1 MITKSRFLSFFL
13 GLLIALSLIPNTTLA
28 QTEEEVMELAQENSE
43 VVELLAL
50 IQNETLETEAGAL
63 LGTSQKDEKG
73 AKDEKNEEDEDDD
86 KEEDDD
92 KDNDD
97 KKDKEDR
104 FLGMEFFDYEA
115 TLKLL
120 FRLIF
125 NFGFVFILVRMI
137 YYPSAKRKDFLF
149 TYMLISL
156 SIFLLCFMLENVKLD
171 LAFALGLFAIF
182 GIIRYRTDPIPIKE
196 MTYLFIVI
204 AVSVMNA
211 LVNKKISYL
220 ELVVANSAIIG
231 ITYGLEKVWLLR
243 HESFKIV
250 LYENIELIKS
260 GQREE
265 LQKDLEERTGIKIN
279 RVEIGRIDFLRDT
292 ALLKIYFYEDDQL
305 SHYEENGRSSD

>member
-1 MITKSRFLSFFL
+1 MK
-13 GLLIALSLIPNTTLA
+13 ANSLIKHLFFSLLLSCFVLTNTSIA
-28 QTEEEVMELAQENSE
+28 QDSELLLQDASSFVESNELIQFAELIQQSDNNSE
-43 VVELLAL
+43 DSSSAEE
-50 IQNETLETEAGAL
+50 NEDQA
-63 LGTSQKDEKG
+63 DEK
-73 AKDEKNEEDEDDD
+73 DKN
-86 KEEDDD
+86 
-92 KDNDD
+92 
-97 KKDKEDR
+97 DR
-104 FLGMEFFDYEA
+104 FLGMEFLDYEA

-120 FRLIF
+120 FRLVF
-125 NFGFVFILVRMI
+125 NFGFVFILVRLI

-204 AVSVMNA
+204 AISVMNA

-220 ELVVANSAIIG
+220 ELVVANLAIIG

-260 GQREE
+260 GQRDALE
-265 LQKDLEERTGIKIN
+265 KDLEERTGIKIN

-292 ALLKIYFYEDDQL
+292 ALLRIYFYEDDQL
-305 SHYEENGRSSD
+305 SHYEESSGGGGD

>member
-1 MITKSRFLSFFL
+1 MKANSLIKHLFL
-13 GLLIALSLIPNTTLA
+13 GLLFGCFVLTNTSSAQDSEALN
-28 QTEEEVMELAQENSE
+28 QEATSFVNESDL
-43 VVELLAL
+43 VEFAEL
-50 IQNETLETEAGAL
+50 IQQSDNGDEDSSSADENQDEA
-63 LGTSQKDEKG
+63 DEK
-73 AKDEKNEEDEDDD
+73 
-86 KEEDDD
+86 D
-92 KDNDD
+92 KD
-97 KKDKEDR
+97 DR
-104 FLGMEFFDYEA
+104 FLGMEFLDYEA

-120 FRLIF
+120 FRLVF
-125 NFGFVFILVRMI
+125 NFGFVFILVRLI

-204 AVSVMNA
+204 AISVMNA

-220 ELVVANSAIIG
+220 ELVVANLAIIG

-260 GQREE
+260 GQREALE
-265 LQKDLEERTGIKIN
+265 KDLEERTGIKIN

-292 ALLKIYFYEDDQL
+292 ALLRIYFYEDDQL
-305 SHYEENGRSSD
+305 SHYEESGGGGGD

>member
-1 MITKSRFLSFFL
+1 MKANPFIKHLVFSLLLGCFALTNTSTAQAPETLNQEAASFVNESD
-13 GLLIALSLIPNTTLA
+13 IAQFA
-28 QTEEEVMELAQENSE
+28 E
-43 VVELLAL
+43 L
-50 IQNETLETEAGAL
+50 IQQSDNG
-63 LGTSQKDEKG
+63 
-73 AKDEKNEEDEDDD
+73 DEDGISADESRD
-86 KEEDDD
+86 EADD
-92 KDNDD
+92 KDEN
-97 KKDKEDR
+97 DR
-104 FLGMEFFDYEA
+104 FLGMEFLDYEA

-120 FRLIF
+120 FRLVF
-125 NFGFVFILVRMI
+125 NFGFVFVLVRLI

-182 GIIRYRTDPIPIKE
+182 GIIRYRTDAIPIKE

-204 AVSVMNA
+204 AISVMNA

-220 ELVVANSAIIG
+220 ELVVANLAIIG

-260 GQREE
+260 GQREALE
-265 LQKDLEERTGIKIN
+265 KDLEERTGIKIN

-292 ALLKIYFYEDDQL
+292 ALLRIYFYEDDQL
-305 SHYEENGRSSD
+305 SHYEDSSGGGD

>member
-1 MITKSRFLSFFL
+1 MKAKTFIKHLFFSLFL
-13 GLLIALSLIPNTTLA
+13 GCLILTNNTNA
-28 QTEEEVMELAQENSE
+28 QNSE
-43 VVELLAL
+43 ALNQEVTSFVDESNLVQFAEL
-50 IQNETLETEAGAL
+50 IQQSDNGDEDSSSADENQDEA
-63 LGTSQKDEKG
+63 DEK
-73 AKDEKNEEDEDDD
+73 DKN
-86 KEEDDD
+86 
-92 KDNDD
+92 
-97 KKDKEDR
+97 DR
-104 FLGMEFFDYEA
+104 FLGMEFLDYEA

-120 FRLIF
+120 FRLVF
-125 NFGFVFILVRMI
+125 NFGFVFILVRLI

-204 AVSVMNA
+204 AISVMNA

-220 ELVVANSAIIG
+220 ELVLANSAIIG

-243 HESFKIV
+243 HESHKIV

-260 GQREE
+260 GQREALE
-265 LQKDLEERTGIKIN
+265 KDLEERTGIKIN

-292 ALLKIYFYEDDQL
+292 ALLRIYFYEDDQL
-305 SHYEENGRSSD
+305 AHYEESSSGGGD

>member
-1 MITKSRFLSFFL
+1 MKANSFIKHLFFSLLL
-13 GLLIALSLIPNTTLA
+13 GCFVLTNTSIAQDS
-28 QTEEEVMELAQENSE
+28 
-43 VVELLAL
+43 ELLHQDASSFVESNEL
-50 IQNETLETEAGAL
+50 IQFAELIQQSDKGDEDSSSTDENQDEA
-63 LGTSQKDEKG
+63 DEK
-73 AKDEKNEEDEDDD
+73 
-86 KEEDDD
+86 D
-92 KDNDD
+92 KD
-97 KKDKEDR
+97 DR
-104 FLGMEFFDYEA
+104 FLGMEFLDYEA

-120 FRLIF
+120 FRLVF
-125 NFGFVFILVRMI
+125 NFGFVFILVRLI

-204 AVSVMNA
+204 AISVMNA

-220 ELVVANSAIIG
+220 ELVVANLAIIG

-260 GQREE
+260 GQREALE
-265 LQKDLEERTGIKIN
+265 KDLEERTGIKIN

-292 ALLKIYFYEDDQL
+292 ALLRIYFYEDDQL
-305 SHYEENGRSSD
+305 SHYEESSGGGGD